1 MLLVLFC
8 GKNPVSR
15 LHRVKKR
22 FSHIAVLKGGI
33 SKERGV
39 SLWSGAAVAG
49 GLRQAGYIVDEIDI
63 DGPNFIVPAGVEAVF
78 IALHGDFGED
88 GQIQRILEQ
97 KHIPYTGA
105 DPQASRLAFSKNL
118 AKDILTRHKIVT
130 PVYEILRP
138 GQKRT
143 LSLPVIVKPTRQG
156 SSFGVHRVLREDE
169 WVAALAEAMT
179 YNNEALVEEYIAG
192 RELTVGIVGNDV
204 LPVIEIRA
212 PEGNYDFHAKY
223 TKGVTE
229 YLVPAPLAKEHTGL
243 CQRLAWETY
252 SALQCRGFGRVD
264 LRLSPEG
271 RMYVLE
277 LNTIPGF
284 TETSLLPKAA
294 KAAGCSFS
302 NLCERIMEMATI

>member
-1 MLLVLFC
+1 M
-8 GKNPVSR
+8 S
-15 LHRVKKR
+15 KR
-22 FSHIAVLKGGI
+22 FNHVAVLKGGF
-33 SKERGV
+33 SKEREV
-39 SLWSGAAVAG
+39 SLRSGSAVAG

-63 DGPNFIVPAGVEAVF
+63 NGPDFVVPAGVEAVF

-105 DPQASRLAFSKNL
+105 DPQASWLAFAKNL
-118 AKDILTRHKIVT
+118 AKDILVRHKIAT

-156 SSFGVHRVLREDE
+156 SSFGVHMVRQEHE
-169 WVAALAEAMT
+169 WTAALAEAMT
-179 YNNEALVEEYIAG
+179 YNNEALVEEYIDG
-192 RELTVGIVGNDV
+192 RELTVGIVGNEV

-229 YLVPAPLAKEHTGL
+229 YIVPAPLEKEQTTL

-252 SALQCRGFGRVD
+252 CALQCRGLGRVD

-294 KAAGCSFS
+294 KAAGCGFT
-302 NLCERIMEMATI
+302 NLCERIMEMAMI

>member
-1 MLLVLFC
+1 M
-8 GKNPVSR
+8 S
-15 LHRVKKR
+15 KR
-22 FSHIAVLKGGI
+22 FNHVAVLKGGF
-33 SKERGV
+33 SKEREV
-39 SLWSGAAVAG
+39 SLRSGAAVAD

-63 DGPNFIVPAGVEAVF
+63 NSPDFIVPDGVEAVF

-97 KHIPYTGA
+97 KHVPYTGA
-105 DPQASRLAFSKNL
+105 DPQASWLAFAKNL
-118 AKDILTRHKIVT
+118 TKDILMRHKIAT

-143 LSLPVIVKPTRQG
+143 LPLPVIVKPTRQG
-156 SSFGVHRVLREDE
+156 SSFGVHLVRLENE
-169 WVAALAEAMT
+169 WTAALAEAMT

-192 RELTVGIVGNDV
+192 RELTVGIVGNEV
-204 LPVIEIRA
+204 LPVIEIKA

-229 YLVPAPLAKEHTGL
+229 YIVPAPLDEAQTAL

-252 SALQCRGFGRVD
+252 CALQCRGLGRVD
-264 LRLSPEG
+264 LRLTPEG

-277 LNTIPGF
+277 INTIPGF

-294 KAAGCSFS
+294 MAAGCSFS
-302 NLCERIMEMATI
+302 KLCERIMEMAMI

>member
-1 MLLVLFC
+1 MNRRF
-8 GKNPVSR
+8 N
-15 LHRVKKR
+15 RV
-22 FSHIAVLKGGI
+22 AVLKGGF
-33 SKERGV
+33 SKEREI
-39 SLWSGAAVAG
+39 SLRSGTAVAG
-49 GLRQAGYIVDEIDI
+49 GLREAGYIVDEIDI
-63 DGPNFIVPAGVEAVF
+63 SGRDFIIPDGVEAVF

-105 DPQASRLAFSKNL
+105 DPQASWLAFSKNL
-118 AKDILTRHKIVT
+118 AKDVLTRHKITT
-130 PVYEILRP
+130 PIYEVLRR

-156 SSFGVHRVLREDE
+156 SSFGVHLVLREND
-169 WVAALAEAMT
+169 WTNALAEAMT
-179 YNNEALVEEYIAG
+179 YNNEVMVEEYIAG
-192 RELTVGIVGNDV
+192 RELTVGIVGDEV

-212 PEGNYDFHAKY
+212 PEGNYDFYAKY

-229 YLVPAPLAKEHTGL
+229 YLVPAPLEKEQTSL
-243 CQRLAWETY
+243 CQRLARETY
-252 SALQCRGFGRVD
+252 CALQCRGLGRVD
-264 LRLSPEG
+264 LRLSTEG

-294 KAAGCSFS
+294 RAAGCSFS
-302 NLCERIMEMATI
+302 NLCKRIMEMAMI

>member
-1 MLLVLFC
+1 M
-8 GKNPVSR
+8 
-15 LHRVKKR
+15 KKR
-22 FSHIAVLKGGI
+22 FSHVAVLKGGF
-33 SKERGV
+33 SKEREV
-39 SLWSGAAVAG
+39 SLRSGTAVAG
-49 GLRQAGYIVDEIDI
+49 GLREAGYIVDEIDI
-63 DGPNFIVPAGVEAVF
+63 GGPDFIVPAGVEAAF

-88 GQIQRILEQ
+88 GQIQRILEL

-105 DPQASRLAFSKNL
+105 DPQASWLAFAKNL
-118 AKDILTRHKIVT
+118 AKDILTRHKIAT
-130 PVYEILRP
+130 PVYEILHS

-143 LSLPVIVKPTRQG
+143 LPLPVIVKPTKQG
-156 SSFGVHRVLREDE
+156 SSFGVHRVMRENE
-169 WVAALAEAMT
+169 WTTALAEAMT
-179 YNNEALVEEYIAG
+179 YNNEVLVEEYIAG
-192 RELTVGIVGNDV
+192 RELTVGIVGKEV

-229 YLVPAPLAKEHTGL
+229 YLVPAPLTKEQTGL

-252 SALQCRGFGRVD
+252 CALQCRGLGRVD

-302 NLCERIMEMATI
+302 NLCERIIEMAMI

>member
-1 MLLVLFC
+1 M
-8 GKNPVSR
+8 
-15 LHRVKKR
+15 KKR
-22 FSHIAVLKGGI
+22 FSHVAVLKGGI
-33 SKERGV
+33 SKEREV
-39 SLWSGAAVAG
+39 SLRSGAAVAG

-63 DGPNFIVPAGVEAVF
+63 NGPDFIVPAGVEAVF

-105 DPQASRLAFSKNL
+105 DPQSSWLAFAKNL
-118 AKDILTRHKIVT
+118 AKDILMRHKIAT

-143 LSLPVIVKPTRQG
+143 LPLPVIVKPTRQG
-156 SSFGVHRVLREDE
+156 SSFGVHRVLLEND
-169 WVAALAEAMT
+169 WITALADVMN

-204 LPVIEIRA
+204 LPVVEIRA

-229 YLVPAPLAKEHTGL
+229 YIVPAPLDEAQTAL

-252 SALQCRGFGRVD
+252 CALQCRGLGRVD
-264 LRLSPEG
+264 LRLTPEG

-277 LNTIPGF
+277 INTIPGF

-302 NLCERIMEMATI
+302 SLCERIMEMAMI

>member
-1 MLLVLFC
+1 M
-8 GKNPVSR
+8 S
-15 LHRVKKR
+15 KR
-22 FSHIAVLKGGI
+22 FNHVAVLKGGF
-33 SKERGV
+33 SNEREV
-39 SLWSGAAVAG
+39 SLRSGSAVAG

-63 DGPNFIVPAGVEAVF
+63 NGPDFIIPAGVEAVF
-78 IALHGDFGED
+78 IALHGNFGED

-97 KHIPYTGA
+97 KHVPYTGA
-105 DPQASRLAFSKNL
+105 DPQASWLAFAKNL
-118 AKDILTRHKIVT
+118 TKDILAHHKIAT

-138 GQKRT
+138 GQNRT
-143 LSLPVIVKPTRQG
+143 LPLPVIVKPTRQG
-156 SSFGVHRVLREDE
+156 SSFGVHRVLGEKD
-169 WVAALAEAMT
+169 WKDALAEAMT

-192 RELTVGIVGNDV
+192 RELTVGIVGNEV
-204 LPVIEIRA
+204 LPVIEIKA

-229 YLVPAPLAKEHTGL
+229 YIVPAQLEKEQTGL
-243 CQRLAWETY
+243 CQKLAWETY
-252 SALQCRGFGRVD
+252 CALQCRGLGRVD

-294 KAAGCSFS
+294 KSAGYSFPG
-302 NLCERIMEMATI
+302 LCERIMEMAMI

>member
-1 MLLVLFC
+1 MNKRF
-8 GKNPVSR
+8 
-15 LHRVKKR
+15 HRV
-22 FSHIAVLKGGI
+22 AVLKGGI
-33 SKERGV
+33 SKEREV
-39 SLWSGAAVAG
+39 SLKSGASVAG
-49 GLRQAGYIVDEIDI
+49 GLREAGYAVEEIDI
-63 DGPNFIVPAGVEAVF
+63 VGHDFTVPNGIEAAF

-105 DPQASRLAFSKNL
+105 DPQASWLSFAKNL
-118 AKDILTRHKIVT
+118 TKDILVLHKIST
-130 PVYEILRP
+130 PVYEIMRA

-143 LSLPVIVKPTRQG
+143 LPLPVVVKPTKQG
-156 SSFGVHRVLREDE
+156 SSFGVHSVLLEND
-169 WVAALAEAMT
+169 WPDAIAEAMS
-179 YNNEALVEEYIAG
+179 YNNEVLVEEHIAG
-192 RELTVGIVGNDV
+192 RELTVGIVGNEV

-229 YLVPAPLAKEHTGL
+229 YLVPAPLEKEQTIL

-252 SALQCRGFGRVD
+252 RALQCRGLGRVD
-264 LRLSPEG
+264 LRLSTDN
-271 RMYVLE
+271 RIYVLE

-294 KAAGCSFS
+294 KAAGYSFS
-302 NLCERIMEMATI
+302 SLCERIIEMAMI

>member
-1 MLLVLFC
+1 M
-8 GKNPVSR
+8 S
-15 LHRVKKR
+15 KR
-22 FSHIAVLKGGI
+22 FNHVAVLKGGV
-33 SKERGV
+33 SKEREV
-39 SLWSGAAVAG
+39 SLRSGAAVAG

-63 DGPNFIVPAGVEAVF
+63 NGPDFMVPAGVEAVF

-105 DPQASRLAFSKNL
+105 DPQASWLAFAKNL
-118 AKDILTRHKIVT
+118 AKDILTRHKIAT

-143 LSLPVIVKPTRQG
+143 LPLPVIVKPTRQG
-156 SSFGVHRVLREDE
+156 SSFGVHRVLLENE
-169 WVAALAEAMT
+169 WTAALADAMN
-179 YNNEALVEEYIAG
+179 YNNEVLVEKYIAG

-212 PEGNYDFHAKY
+212 PEGNYNFHAKY
-223 TKGVTE
+223 TKGITE
-229 YLVPAPLAKEHTGL
+229 YIVPAPLEKEQTAL

-252 SALQCRGFGRVD
+252 HALQCRGMGRVD
-264 LRLSPEG
+264 LRLAPEG

-294 KAAGCSFS
+294 KADGCSFS
-302 NLCERIMEMATI
+302 NLCKRIMEMAMI

>member
-1 MLLVLFC
+1 M
-8 GKNPVSR
+8 S
-15 LHRVKKR
+15 KR
-22 FSHIAVLKGGI
+22 FNRVAVLKGGF
-33 SKERGV
+33 SNEREV
-39 SLWSGAAVAG
+39 SLRSGAAVAD

-63 DGPNFIVPAGVEAVF
+63 GGPDFIVPAGVEAAF
-78 IALHGDFGED
+78 IALHGNFGED

-97 KHIPYTGA
+97 RHIPYTGA
-105 DPQASRLAFSKNL
+105 DPHASRLAFAKNL
-118 AKDILTRHKIVT
+118 AKDILMRHKIAT

-143 LSLPVIVKPTRQG
+143 LPLPVIVKPTREG
-156 SSFGVHRVLREDE
+156 SSFGVHRVLHENE
-169 WVAALAEAMT
+169 WTAALADAMT
-179 YNNEALVEEYIAG
+179 YNNETMVEEYIAG

-229 YLVPAPLAKEHTGL
+229 YLVPAPLKKEQTGL

-252 SALQCRGFGRVD
+252 CALQCRGFGRID
-264 LRLSPEG
+264 LRLSPES

-294 KAAGCSFS
+294 RVAGCSFS
-302 NLCERIMEMATI
+302 NLCERIMEMAMI

>member
-1 MLLVLFC
+1 M
-8 GKNPVSR
+8 
-15 LHRVKKR
+15 KKR
-22 FSHIAVLKGGI
+22 FLHVAVLKGGI
-33 SKERGV
+33 SKEREV
-39 SLWSGAAVAG
+39 SLRSGAAVAG

-63 DGPNFIVPAGVEAVF
+63 AGPDFTVPAGVEAVF

-97 KHIPYTGA
+97 KHILYTGA
-105 DPQASRLAFSKNL
+105 DPQASWLAFAKNL
-118 AKDILTRHKIVT
+118 AKDILMRHKIAT

-143 LSLPVIVKPTRQG
+143 LPLPVIVKPTRQG
-156 SSFGVHRVLREDE
+156 SSFGVHRVLRENE
-169 WVAALAEAMT
+169 WTTALADAMN
-179 YNNEALVEEYIAG
+179 YNHEVLVEKYIAG

-229 YLVPAPLAKEHTGL
+229 YIVPAQLEKEQTAL
-243 CQRLAWETY
+243 CQRLAWKTY
-252 SALQCRGFGRVD
+252 GALQCRGMGRVD

-277 LNTIPGF
+277 INTIPGF

-302 NLCERIMEMATI
+302 NLCERIMEMAMI